1 MGTSLLSRLPRSA
14 LKLPLQ
20 PFQTPR
26 AVQMTTNGCNGDH
39 RDGVHQAAHHPPPL
53 VLCGPSGA
61 GKSTLI
67 KRLTAEFKDSFGF
80 SVSHTTRAPRPGE
93 KTGVDYHYVSR
104 DTMEQLVEEGAFLEH
119 AIFSGNMYGTSR
131 AAVEKV
137 AISGKIC
144 ILDIDTQGV
153 KLIKLSDMEPDYI
166 FIKPPSR
173 EALEK
178 RLRARRTES
187 EESLAKR
194 LAAAEA
200 EMVYGETPGN
210 FDLVIV
216 NDELEKA
223 YSELRSYMIPKIE
236 VLMSK

>member
-1 MGTSLLSRLPRSA
+1 
-14 LKLPLQ
+14 
-20 PFQTPR
+20 
-26 AVQMTTNGCNGDH
+26 MTTNGCNGDH
-39 RDGVHQAAHHPPPL
+39 PDHPTPPL
-53 VLCGPSGA
+53 VLCGPSGS

-67 KRLTAEFKDSFGF
+67 KKLTAEFKDCFGF
-80 SVSHTTRAPRPGE
+80 SVSHTTRSPRAGE
-93 KTGVDYHYVSR
+93 KDGVDYHYVSR
-104 DTMEQLVEEGAFLEH
+104 TTMEQLVMDGGFIEH
-119 AIFSGNMYGTSR
+119 AVFSGNMYGTSR

-137 AISGKIC
+137 ASSGKIC
-144 ILDIDTQGV
+144 ILDIDVQGV
-153 KLIKLSDMEPDYI
+153 KLIKESDLVDPTYV

-173 EALEK
+173 EALEA

-187 EESLAKR
+187 AESLSKR

-223 YSELRSYMIPKIE
+223 YSELRCFMIPKIE
-236 VLMSK
+236 MLKIK